1 MKERA
6 VTGVRGVELAVVCV
20 GESARVRERERER
33 ERERMMICYRC
44 AYMCKLAGQ

>member
-33 ERERMMICYRC
+33 ERMMICYRC